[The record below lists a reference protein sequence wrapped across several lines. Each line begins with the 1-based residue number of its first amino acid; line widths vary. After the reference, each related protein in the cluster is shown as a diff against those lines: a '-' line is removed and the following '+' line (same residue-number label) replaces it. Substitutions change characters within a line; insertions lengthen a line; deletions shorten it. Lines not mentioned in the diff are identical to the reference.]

1 MPRPLL
7 QSLFEPIE
15 RRPLTVTELT
25 GQVRAALEARFPAVW
40 VEGEISNFH
49 EHGSGHWYFT
59 IKDAGAQ
66 LRAMCARGTNAR
78 IRFRPSDG
86 LQVRARGR
94 LKVYEPRGEYQIS
107 VEALD
112 PVGAGALRV
121 AFEQLRDRLAGE
133 GLFADEIKRPLP
145 AHVRRVGIV
154 TSETGAAIHDM
165 LYVLRARTRG
175 VDVLLAPSR
184 VQGEGAGESVAASI
198 ALLNEHHRL
207 SVAAGDA
214 RGTLDLIIVGRGG
227 GSIEDLWAFN
237 TEEVARAIRA
247 SAIPIISAVGHE
259 KDWTIADYVA
269 DMRAA
274 TPTAAAEIIA
284 RLEADALRSVEE
296 LTLRLAHG
304 VGAQLAEAHARLRE
318 VVSSPAFTDVETR
331 LRDSGERLRAA
342 EHALE
347 NAARRML
354 EQKRRKLETL
364 TRTLSP
370 ARTARRASV
379 AASRLAVAR
388 ERLVAV
394 MRANIEDERGRLA
407 VAVASLDA
415 LSPLDVLARGYAIVE
430 TERGQIVRRTE
441 DVLRGSRVRV
451 RLRRGALRCVVE
463 DVERIEQK

>member
-66 LRAMCARGTNAR
+66 LRAMCARGANAR

-107 VEALD
+107 VDALD

-133 GLFADEIKRPLP
+133 GLFADEIKRSLP

-154 TSETGAAIHDM
+154 TSPTGAAITDM

-184 VQGEGAGESVAASI
+184 VQGDGAGESVAAAI
-198 ALLNEHHRL
+198 ELLNEHHQASL
-207 SVAAGDA
+207 AAGDE
-214 RGTLDLIIVGRGG
+214 RSRVDLIIVGRGG

-247 SAIPIISAVGHE
+247 SGIPVISAVGHE
-259 KDWTIADYVA
+259 KDWTIADHVA
-269 DMRAA
+269 DVRAA

-284 RLEADALRSVEE
+284 RLEMDALRNVEE
-296 LTLRLAHG
+296 LTLRLAHA
-304 VGAQLAEAHARLRE
+304 VGAQLADAHARLRE
-318 VVSSPAFTDVETR
+318 AVASPAFTDVETR
-331 LRDSGERLRAA
+331 LRNSRERLRAA
-342 EHALE
+342 EHDLE
-347 NAARRML
+347 IAARGML
-354 EQKRRKLETL
+354 EAKRRQLETSI
-364 TRTLSP
+364 RALSP
-370 ARTARRASV
+370 ARTARRASL
-379 AASRLAVAR
+379 AASRLAIAR
-388 ERLVAV
+388 ERLLATL
-394 MRANIEDERGRLA
+394 RANIEDERARLA

-463 DVERIEQK
+463 DVERIEQT